1 MWHIPLKRGGFRHS
15 LIRLPEGQE
24 LVVEQKQGGPP
35 LPEWCLFP
43 ATAVLALL
51 MIYVIMRSRSRAERY
66 LLFACWIRYVL
77 SAFHQYTYQEVAAG
91 LSLIALGSIGIV
103 GLGALILDKRRFFI
117 WPFAPVALICVLML
131 VSGFLNHD
139 PKSAIE
145 PVLRY
150 AFFVVIAVAFA
161 QAVELGGPGVVTR
174 LLWVF
179 VTPITFQMLS
189 IGLGV
194 VKAGELDGSV
204 SYIGGYFHEQLFS
217 LILATCFVVTCFATQ
232 IRRWLKAL
240 LSVVSLVGIV
250 LANYRTTVVGM
261 TPLVFVQIF
270 WGIPASV
277 KPSQR
282 GFVRSLLMVVAGCCA
297 VVLAVAARDRFADLF
312 TALSHGTGLIKPPQ
326 TFSLDDRHLLSA
338 RPYIWSNYIYAYDAG
353 TPLEKFIGFG
363 PDSWTQIFPI
373 YAHNTIVSYL
383 YELGVVGVAAILLL
397 WATMASVA
405 FRVEGQARMKVLTA
419 HASFIVL
426 SMATMPQWQ
435 IEGNIL
441 YGIICGYTLA
451 SARAARARAAPR
463 RAAARRFT
471 NGLAPPRRGNLPA
484 PAR

>member
-1 MWHIPLKRGGFRHS
+1 VIDK
-15 LIRLPEGQE
+15 E
-24 LVVEQKQGGPP
+24 GPP

-43 ATAVLALL
+43 TTAVLALV
-51 MIYVIMRSRSRAERY
+51 MIYVILRSRTWAERY

-77 SAFHQYTYQEVAAG
+77 SAFHQYTYQNSPAG
-91 LSLIALGSIGIV
+91 LSWIALGSIGIV
-103 GLGALILDKRRFFI
+103 ALGILILDKRRFLI
-117 WPFAPVALICVLML
+117 WPFAPVVIICLLML
-131 VSGFLNHD
+131 VSGFVNNA
-139 PKSAIE
+139 PGGGVE
-145 PVLRY
+145 PIVRY
-150 AFFVVIAVAFA
+150 AFFVVITVAFA
-161 QAVELGGPGVVTR
+161 QTIELGGPRVITR

-179 VTPITFQMLS
+179 VTPITFQLLS

-194 VKAGELDGSV
+194 AKAGELDGSV
-204 SYIGGYFHEQLFS
+204 SYIGGYYHEQPFS

-240 LSVVSLVGIV
+240 LSVVSLIGIV
-250 LANYRTTVVGM
+250 LANYRTAVVGM
-261 TPLVFVQIF
+261 TPLVFVQVF

-277 KPSQR
+277 KLGQR
-282 GFVRSLLMVVAGCCA
+282 GFVRSSLLVLAGCSAVVVAI
-297 VVLAVAARDRFADLF
+297 VARDRFADLF

-326 TFSLDDRHLLSA
+326 SFTLDDRHLLSA
-338 RPYIWSNYIYAYDAG
+338 RPYIWSNYIYAYEAG

-363 PDSWTQIFPI
+363 PDSWTYAFAV

-383 YELGVVGVAAILLL
+383 YELGVAGAAAILLL
-397 WATMASVA
+397 WATMASLA
-405 FRVEGQARMKVLTA
+405 LRVEREVRVKVIAA
-419 HASFIVL
+419 HGSFILL

-463 RAAARRFT
+463 RSPARRFT
-471 NGLAPPRRGNLPA
+471 NGLASPRPGRLPA